1 MVSAPDILWAEI
13 YTLRAKL
20 AEIRDYDKGSAYG
33 EGICRYGCDCPSI
46 AGDALKVSHLWERGL
61 SDNPKHP
68 QYMASKAPELAD
80 ALHDLLGQVEQGGEY
95 HGIVANSD
103 TAKAA
108 KANAHELLT
117 LVGVLP
123 LKRP

>member
-1 MVSAPDILWAEI
+1 MTNEPDSLWAEI

-20 AEIRDYDKGSAYG
+20 AEIRDYDKWSPHGD
-33 EGICRYGCDCPSI
+33 GICPYGCDCPAI
-46 AGDALKVSHLWERGL
+46 AADALKASHLREQSL

-68 QYMASKAPELAD
+68 QFMASKAPELAD
-80 ALHDLLGQVEQGGEY
+80 ALLELLGQVEQGGEY
-95 HGIVANSD
+95 HGIAANSN

-123 LKRP
+123 LKHP